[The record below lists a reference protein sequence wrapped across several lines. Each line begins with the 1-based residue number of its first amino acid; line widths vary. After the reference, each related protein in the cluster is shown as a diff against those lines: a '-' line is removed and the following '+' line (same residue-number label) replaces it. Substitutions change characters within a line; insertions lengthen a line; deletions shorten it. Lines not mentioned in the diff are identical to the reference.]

1 MIRERERKRS
11 LLTINRWL
19 KVGKYNTSSGLSE
32 LGLAQS
38 ETTTASGNKFKT
50 KGPWPPVSII
60 NWKRCFQLKAGG
72 RFWTVDCNKGLRDA
86 LLRGPKT
93 FVLCNMC
100 NRKPSYSVLWSV
112 LGVARAQVGME
123 RWSACQHT
131 VWETATTSLW
141 SVSLLFLIEIPWRC
155 RPHGRR
161 KGGSRLWVASHD

>member
-1 MIRERERKRS
+1 VIREREREREVYWQSIDDWRS
-11 LLTINRWL
+11 VSTTPLPGCLSSALLR
-19 KVGKYNTSSGLSE
+19 
-32 LGLAQS
+32 ARQ
-38 ETTTASGNKFKT
+38 ASGNKFKT

-93 FVLCNMC
+93 FVLCN
-100 NRKPSYSVLWSV
+100 RKPSYSDLWSV

-161 KGGSRLWVASHD
+161 KWGSRLWVASHD